1 MHEQYNVIL
10 IELKVLYLGI
20 QRAED
25 QRDQISKELGDIKVQ
40 FVDMKIKLKD
50 SMAEISKFGKVL
62 EKVEDLVKKNNM
74 EVAGI
79 NANSRKLFELVQYTS
94 SPCTNCKGPTFCL
107 DGQVV
112 QNTPKQGTKIRAPK
126 NTEYKAYGRQVK
138 VLAGDIGVVD
148 GSSRVT
154 WKHAGALYW
163 RDLPGFVYNC
173 K

>member
-25 QRDQISKELGDIKVQ
+25 QRDQISKELGDIKIQ

-50 SMAEISKFGKVL
+50 SMAEISKLGKVL

-74 EVAGI
+74 EV
-79 NANSRKLFELVQYTS
+79 NANSRKLVELVQYATN
-94 SPCTNCKGPTFCL
+94 PCTNCKGPTLCL

-112 QNTPKQGTKIRAPK
+112 HITPRQGTKIRAPK
-126 NTEYKAYGRQVK
+126 DICSNDEYGQRK
-138 VLAGDIGVVD
+138 VFADDIGTVNTGYKLPYVFWSKSGAQYCKD
-148 GSSRVT
+148 LSR
-154 WKHAGALYW
+154 
-163 RDLPGFVYNC
+163 FVYKC

>member
-25 QRDQISKELGDIKVQ
+25 QRDQISKDLGDIKIQ
-40 FVDMKIKLKD
+40 FVDMKIKLQD
-50 SMAEISKFGKVL
+50 SMAESFKLGKVL

-74 EVAGI
+74 EV
-79 NANSRKLFELVQYTS
+79 NANSRKLVELVQYVTN
-94 SPCTNCKGPTFCL
+94 PCTNCKGPTFCL
-107 DGQVV
+107 DGQLV
-112 QNTPKQGTKIRAPK
+112 QNTPGQGTKIRAPK
-126 NTEYKAYGRQVK
+126 NTEIKVCGRQVK
-138 VLAGDIGVVD
+138 VLTDDIGVVD
-148 GSSRVT
+148 IISRVN

-163 RDLPGFVYNC
+163 SDLPGFVYNC